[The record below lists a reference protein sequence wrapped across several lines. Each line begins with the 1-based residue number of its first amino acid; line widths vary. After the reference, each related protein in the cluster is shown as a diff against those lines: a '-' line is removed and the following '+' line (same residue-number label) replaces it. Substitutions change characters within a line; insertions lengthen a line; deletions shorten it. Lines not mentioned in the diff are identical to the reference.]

1 MAEKERKFGESTT
14 YFPFEAG
21 SEHSFQNDGYI
32 HIERI
37 LAGKQLFRICGQE
50 RRVSAGDILVVQPY
64 DEVYSCAEESGLIQ
78 GFVFD
83 SPRYFDSIG
92 LPPLFRTKTFI
103 GKDAVLSRICEAIQ
117 EEYVN
122 QSAFH
127 ETALNALT
135 TEFVIRLYRN
145 YGEKNLEVA
154 GIAVPNAGE
163 ARNFGKQRVVRE
175 ALAYIYENC
184 QDGISTR
191 DIAQH
196 VNVSLSYLCRCFSE
210 VCGET
215 VLSYSDRIRCRKAH
229 EDLTLGTLSVGEIAA
244 KYHFSSLSYFNRR
257 YRKFYGT
264 NPAATLADAKMR
276 HRR

>member
-1 MAEKERKFGESTT
+1 MRTKPLDRKRQNGYNESRKRVGKRVLTWLKKS
-14 YFPFEAG
+14 AS
-21 SEHSFQNDGYI
+21 SENPQPI
-32 HIERI
+32 
-37 LAGKQLFRICGQE
+37 FRLRPVRSI
-50 RRVSAGDILVVQPY
+50 RFRTAAISILV
-64 DEVYSCAEESGLIQ
+64 YSYAEESGLIQ

-191 DIAQH
+191 DIARH

>member
-1 MAEKERKFGESTT
+1 MRTKPLDRKRQNGYNESRKRVGKRVFTWLKKSASSENPQHI
-14 YFPFEAG
+14 FRLRPG
-21 SEHSFQNDGYI
+21 SEHSFQNGGYI

-64 DEVYSCAEESGLIQ
+64 DEVYSYAEESGLIQ

-191 DIAQH
+191 DIARH
-196 VNVSLSYLCRCFSE
+196 VNVSLSYLCRCFS
-210 VCGET
+210 VF
-215 VLSYSDRIRCRKAH
+215 
-229 EDLTLGTLSVGEIAA
+229 AA
-244 KYHFSSLSYFNRR
+244 RR
-257 YRKFYGT
+257 YLVIRIGF
-264 NPAATLADAKMR
+264 AAA
-276 HRR
+276 RRTRI